1 MKTDKIIPVITL
13 DGPSGTGKG
22 TLCHMLANHLGW
34 HVLDSGCIYRVLA
47 YAARQKGIA
56 FDDIPKMVELATNLD
71 LSFETDPHLKSKVI
85 LEGQDVFDLIRREE
99 CGQDASRIAV
109 VPEIRQALLARQ
121 RNFAQKP
128 GLVTDGRDMGTVVF
142 PDALLKIYLFASAEI
157 RAERRYLQL
166 KEKGIDVSLAQV
178 VDELN
183 QRDARDTARLH
194 APLKPAE
201 DSVFVDTTGLTIV
214 QAFNNVLKL
223 LAEHGIYSSNGS
235 FSDQLCC

>member
-1 MKTDKIIPVITL
+1 MKSDKIVPVITL

-34 HVLDSGCIYRVLA
+34 HVLDSGCLYRVLA
-47 YAARQKGIA
+47 FAARQKGIE
-56 FDDIPKMVELATNLD
+56 FDDTNRMVALALSLD
-71 LSFETDPHLKSKVI
+71 LSFETDPHLQSRV
-85 LEGQDVFDLIRREE
+85 LLDGQDVFDHIRSEG

-121 RNFAQKP
+121 RAFALKP

-142 PDALLKIYLFASAEI
+142 PEAILKIYLYASPET

-178 VDELN
+178 VNELT
-183 QRDARDTARLH
+183 QRDERDTARLH

-201 DSVFVDTTGLTIV
+201 DSVFVDTSGLTIV

-223 LAEHGIYSSNGS
+223 TNEHGITSSNCK
-235 FSDQLCC
+235 FTNQLC

>member
-1 MKTDKIIPVITL
+1 MTSVETTPVITL

-34 HVLDSGCIYRVLA
+34 HVLDSGCLYRVLA

-56 FDDIPKMVELATNLD
+56 FENIDQLVELACKLD
-71 LSFETDPHLKSKVI
+71 LNFETDPHLQSRV
-85 LEGQDVFDLIRREE
+85 LLDGQNVFDAIRSES

-109 VPEIRQALLARQ
+109 IPEVRQALLERQ
-121 RNFAQKP
+121 RAFARHP

-142 PDALLKIYLFASAEI
+142 PDALLKIYLFASAEV
-157 RAERRYLQL
+157 RAQRRYLQL

-183 QRDARDTARLH
+183 QRDERDTARLH
-194 APLKPAE
+194 APLKPAD
-201 DSVFVDTTGLTIV
+201 DSVFVDTSGLTIV
-214 QAFNNVLKL
+214 QAFDNVLKL
-223 LAEHGIYSSNGS
+223 LGEHGIVSTDSSLS
-235 FSDQLCC
+235 SQSC